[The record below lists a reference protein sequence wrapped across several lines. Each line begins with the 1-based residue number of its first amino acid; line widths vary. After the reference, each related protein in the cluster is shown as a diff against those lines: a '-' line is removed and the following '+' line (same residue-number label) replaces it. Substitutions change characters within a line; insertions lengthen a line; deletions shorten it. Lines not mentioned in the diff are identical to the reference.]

1 MQVEIEGTSGEGS
14 KLVKAFR
21 PAGKRLLAPLA
32 AALLALPPP
41 PADDDIDD
49 NDEAA
54 AAQLQEGEGEGEGD
68 EEGERGDEQARVR
81 AALLRVYAA
90 PELHPQLYTYAK
102 ALELLETGAPPLA
115 WAG

>member
-1 MQVEIEGTSGEGS
+1 MEIEGTSGEGS

-54 AAQLQEGEGEGEGD
+54 AQQLQEREGEGD

-90 PELHPQLYTYAK
+90 PERHPQLYTYAK
-102 ALELLETGAPPLA
+102 ALELLETGAPPL
-115 WAG
+115 GLDDT